1 MSKAKIS
8 GFILDTPRALIK
20 NSKGI
25 ASFVTSSSG
34 SIKFGGES
42 VEITGGWSNYALT
55 EIDTKKSIEIELTDA
70 QWDLDQMAL
79 ATGGTRSVITSEY
92 EMFGEP
98 KVIDSGT
105 YKITLPVAVLPGS
118 IRINGFTETVSA
130 TPSANQ
136 FKVTI
141 STTTEIL
148 FPASEAGKTV
158 YPSYKVSLANA
169 ETLTAKT
176 TDFPKSGEVVLTF
189 PIFAGDSQTDADI
202 LGYGQFTVWKAK
214 ILQDNTY
221 GGSYKSASSFTIRL
235 KGLDP
240 RRSDGSMYRFTFIP
254 KDSYLG

>member
-1 MSKAKIS
+1 MAQAKLS

-25 ASFVTSSSG
+25 ASFVTSTSG
-34 SIKFGGES
+34 SVTFNGES
-42 VEITGGWSNYALT
+42 IEISGGWSNYALA

-79 ATGGTRSVITSEY
+79 ATGGTRSVITSDY
-92 EMFGEP
+92 EIYGDP

-105 YKITLPVAVLPGS
+105 YKITLPVAVIPGS

-130 TPSANQ
+130 TPAPNQ

-141 STTTEIL
+141 SATTEIL
-148 FPASEAGKTV
+148 FPATEAGKTV
-158 YPSYKVSLANA
+158 YPAYKVSLANA

-176 TDFPKSGEVVLTF
+176 TDFPKAGEVTLTF
-189 PIFAGDSQTDADI
+189 PIFQGENQTDADI
-202 LGYGQFTVWKAK
+202 LGYGQFVIWKCK

-221 GGSYKSASSFTIRL
+221 GGSYKSASTFTIRL

-254 KDSYLG
+254 KESYVG